1 MCSGEAPAPRH
12 FHNTVF
18 MGRRMYIFG
27 GYDGLPAM
35 VRHHKAAG
43 GFEEIPAK
51 VTGFMCDAGDAIQLI
66 EPNGG
71 GYGNPLK
78 RDPKLVV
85 EDILDDFTSVELARE
100 AYGVVV
106 DPKTLAI
113 DAAATKKLRAKLLK
127 QRGRN
132 FQGELLSLVKLPHRM
147 AVSPHKAAAK
157 PKRKKAA
164 TRR

>member
-1 MCSGEAPAPRH
+1 MTGVQTCALPIC
-12 FHNTVF
+12 
-18 MGRRMYIFG
+18 IFG

-35 VRHHKAAG
+35 VRHHQGKTAT
-43 GFEEIPAK
+43 EIPAK
-51 VTGFMCDAGDAIQLI
+51 VTGLMCEAGDAIELI

-85 EDILDDFTSVELARE
+85 EDILDDFTTIELARD

-106 DPKTLAI
+106 DPKTLAV
-113 DAAATKKLRAKLLK
+113 DQAKTKRLRAQLQKK
-127 QRGRN
+127 RGRN

-147 AVSPHKAAAK
+147 AVSPHTGKAVAAK
-157 PKRKKAA
+157 R
-164 TRR
+164 

>member
-1 MCSGEAPAPRH
+1 MDAGAAEFASAGLDEGA
-12 FHNTVF
+12 
-18 MGRRMYIFG
+18 
-27 GYDGLPAM
+27 DGLLEA
-35 VRHHKAAG
+35 VG
-43 GFEEIPAK
+43 G
-51 VTGFMCDAGDAIQLI
+51 D
-66 EPNGG
+66 
-71 GYGNPLK
+71 
-78 RDPKLVV
+78 V
-85 EDILDDFTSVELARE
+85 EAQRLE
-100 AYGVVV
+100 
-106 DPKTLAI
+106 I

>member
-1 MCSGEAPAPRH
+1 
-12 FHNTVF
+12 
-18 MGRRMYIFG
+18 
-27 GYDGLPAM
+27 M
-35 VRHHKAAG
+35 VRHHKAGG

-51 VTGFMCDAGDAIQLI
+51 VTGLMCEAGDAIQLI

-85 EDILDDFTSVELARE
+85 EDIHDDFTTVELARE

-106 DPKTLAI
+106 DPRTLVL
-113 DAAATKKLRAKLLK
+113 DLAATKKLRAQLTKK
-127 QRGRN
+127 RGRN

-157 PKRKKAA
+157 PRKKKPAA
-164 TRR
+164 RR

>member
-1 MCSGEAPAPRH
+1 MTDPSAPPAP
-12 FHNTVF
+12 
-18 MGRRMYIFG
+18 
-27 GYDGLPAM
+27 
-35 VRHHKAAG
+35 
-43 GFEEIPAK
+43 
-51 VTGFMCDAGDAIQLI
+51 DAPP
-66 EPNGG
+66 PNGG

-113 DAAATKKLRAKLLK
+113 DVAATKKLRAKLLK